1 MNTASTAKAGVPA
14 AESTAFRVL
23 GAISFSH
30 FLNDTIQSL
39 MLAIYPLFKTAFHLN
54 FTQIGLITLTYQC
67 TASLLQPL
75 VGYYTDRHP
84 KPFSLAVGMCF
95 TLVGLLTLSLASEFA
110 MVLVAA
116 ALVGTGSSIFHPE
129 SSRAARMASGGRHG
143 LAQSLFQVGGNA
155 GTALGPL
162 LAAFVVLP
170 WGRPAVA
177 AFAALALL
185 GMIILSRV
193 GLWVRDHRRAAAA
206 RPAAPAPEA
215 LPRALVVRSIAVLCL
230 LIFSKQFYL
239 AAISS
244 YYTFYLIET
253 FHVSVKDAQVLLFV
267 FLGSV
272 AVGTFAGG
280 PIGDRIGRKA
290 VIWISILGVL
300 PFTLALPHVGLAT
313 TAVLSVLIGLIL
325 ASAFSAI
332 IVYAQDLMPGRV
344 GMVAG
349 LMFGFA
355 FGIGGLGA
363 AVLGELADWTSIGF
377 VYRLCAWLPA
387 LGILTVL
394 LPDLRRHRA

>member
-1 MNTASTAKAGVPA
+1 MTAATDAAPPTRTDGTAW
-14 AESTAFRVL
+14 
-23 GAISFSH
+23 AILVMLSASH
-30 FLNDTIQSL
+30 LLNDTMQSL
-39 MLAIYPLFKTAFHLN
+39 IAASYPILKETFALDFG
-54 FTQIGLITLTYQC
+54 QIGLITLANQM
-67 TASLLQPL
+67 TASVLQPL
-75 VGYYTDRHP
+75 VGLYTDRHP
-84 KPFSLAVGMCF
+84 QTFALAFGMGA
-95 TLVGLLTLSLASEFA
+95 TLLGLLLIAFA
-110 MVLVAA
+110 PTYAVLLFAV

-253 FHVSVKDAQVLLFV
+253 FHVSVKDAQILLFV

-300 PFTLALPHVGLAT
+300 PFTLALPHVGLAA